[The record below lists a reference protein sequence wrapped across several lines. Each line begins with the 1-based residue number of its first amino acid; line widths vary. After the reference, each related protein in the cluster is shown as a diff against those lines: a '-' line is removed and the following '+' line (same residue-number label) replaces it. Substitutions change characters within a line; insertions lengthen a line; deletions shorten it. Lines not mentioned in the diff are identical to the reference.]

1 MARTSQMVQ
10 VGKRKLELSNLD
22 KVLYLED
29 GITKAEIIQYY
40 LQIAPTLIAHIKGRP
55 LSLVRFPNGI
65 TGKSFFQ
72 KNRPDWAPDWIDYV
86 RLGSEEKKDYMMATE
101 EASMVWLA
109 NLACLEVHQVHSHK
123 PHFDKPDYIVYDID
137 PPEGY
142 SFTEVINIAI
152 DLKDHLENFGYYPF
166 VKTTGG
172 KGLHILTP
180 IEPKWDFHTAFE
192 TASALAKPFVEQ
204 HGKTTTLH
212 IKKEARKGKVLID
225 IYRNRNSQSII
236 SPYSLRGQPGA
247 PVSMPLTWDQLQ
259 DLTSSKVFHIKNALQ
274 QIVSEGDAWEAIAA
288 YAVPLHNKVKKKVAG
303 KKMPLRRTHKSPE
316 QLASYKEK
324 RDFRKTPE
332 PVPDLIGGEGQA
344 FVVHR
349 HHASRLHY
357 DLRLEEN
364 GALRSWAVP
373 KGLPPRPGIKRL
385 AVQVEDHP
393 IEYLT
398 FEGKIPKGQY
408 GGGDMWCYALGKYEI
423 TKTKKTGFYFW
434 LHSPQ
439 INAEYR
445 IHKMKEKDWLL
456 ERVTP
461 TQIDWLQDTIEPMLA
476 QSREKP
482 PTSSDYIFEVKWDGI
497 RVMISLDE
505 GELTIRS
512 RSNRDITHLFPE
524 LLIPEKAFR
533 ASAAF
538 FDAEI
543 VCLDHEGRPQFKN
556 VISRMH
562 QSTPGG
568 IERSSKK
575 HPVHCYIFDCLYLDG
590 RPLISEPLTRRRVW
604 LADAVKKDTPYRVSE
619 VLDDGLALFEAA
631 KQMGLEGIIAKR
643 KESKYLV
650 GKRSDSWLKIK
661 VRQTVDSI
669 VIGYTK
675 GNNDRSP
682 YFGALHLADYEGEEL
697 IYRGKVGT
705 GFDLKTMKEVMKVLE
720 DIPKG
725 DRPVKER
732 PVDNAKTN
740 WLQPQLYCEIAYASI
755 TPNKTYREP
764 VFIRL
769 RPDLS
774 F

>member
-22 KVLYLED
+22 KVLYPDD

-65 TGKSFFQ
+65 AGKSFFQ
-72 KNRPDWAPDWIDYV
+72 KNRPEWAPDWIDYV

-109 NLACLEVHQVHSHK
+109 NLACLEVHQMHSHK

-142 SFTEVINIAI
+142 SFREVINIALN
-152 DLKDHLENFGYYPF
+152 LKDHLENFGYYPF

-192 TASALAKPFVEQ
+192 TASALAKPFVEK

-236 SPYSLRGQPGA
+236 APYSLRGQAGA
-247 PVSMPLTWDQLQ
+247 PVSMPLTWDVLE
-259 DLTSSKVFHIKNALQ
+259 DLDSSKVFHIKNALHQ
-274 QIVSEGDAWEAIAA
+274 VVAEGDAWEAIAA
-288 YAVPLHNKVKKKVAG
+288 YAVPLHNKVKKKAVG
-303 KKMPLRRTHKSPE
+303 KKMPIRRTHKSPE
-316 QLASYKEK
+316 QLDSYKEK
-324 RDFRKTPE
+324 RDFEKTPE
-332 PVPDLIGGEGQA
+332 PIPDLVGGEGQA

-408 GGGDMWCYALGKYEI
+408 GGGDMWCYALGKYET

-445 IHKMKEKDWLL
+445 IHQMKEKDWLL

-461 TQIDWLQDTIEPMLA
+461 TQIDWLRDTIEPMLS
-476 QSREKP
+476 QSKDKP
-482 PTSSDYIFEVKWDGI
+482 PTGGDYIFEVKWDGI

-524 LLIPEKAFR
+524 LMIPEKAFR
-533 ASAAF
+533 ASAAL

-543 VCLDHEGRPQFKN
+543 VCLGPEGRPQFKN

-568 IERSSKK
+568 IERAAKK
-575 HPVHCYIFDCLYLDG
+575 RPVHCYIFDCLYLDG
-590 RPLISEPLTRRRVW
+590 RPLIAEPLTRRKVW
-604 LADAVKKDTPYRVSE
+604 LADAIKKDTPYRVSE
-619 VLDDGLALFEAA
+619 VLEDGQALFEAS
-631 KQMGLEGIIAKR
+631 KNIGLEGIMAKR
-643 KESKYLV
+643 RESKYLV
-650 GKRSDSWLKIK
+650 GKRSDNWLKIK

-669 VIGYTK
+669 IIGYTQ
-675 GNNDRSP
+675 GNNDRAP
-682 YFGALHLADYEGEEL
+682 YFGALHLADFEGEEL

-705 GFDLKTMKEVMKVLE
+705 GFDLKTMKEVMKMLK
-720 DIPKG
+720 DIPTG
-725 DRPVKER
+725 ARPVKER
-732 PVDNAKTN
+732 PIDNAKTT
-740 WLQPQLYCEIAYASI
+740 WLEPRLHCEIAYASI
-755 TPNKTYREP
+755 TPNRTYREP

-769 RPDLS
+769 RPDLT

>member
-10 VGKRKLELSNLD
+10 IGKRKLELSNLD
-22 KVLYLED
+22 KILFPDD

-40 LQIAPTLIAHIKGRP
+40 LQIAPTLLSHIKGRP

-65 TGKSFFQ
+65 DGQNFFQ
-72 KNRPDWAPDWIDYV
+72 KNRPDWAPEWIDYV
-86 RLGSEEKKDYMMATE
+86 QLGKEEKKDYMMATE

-109 NLACLEVHQVHSHK
+109 NLACLEVHQMHCHK

-137 PPEGY
+137 PPEGHP
-142 SFTEVINIAI
+142 FDQVITIAL
-152 DLKDHLENFGYYPF
+152 DLKEHLENFGYYTF

-192 TASALAKPFVEQ
+192 AASALAKPFVEK
-204 HGKTTTLH
+204 HANTTTLH
-212 IKKEARKGKVLID
+212 IKKDARKGRVLID

-236 SPYSLRGQPGA
+236 SPYSLRGRKTA
-247 PVSMPLTWDQLQ
+247 PVSMPLTWDQLEGIA
-259 DLTSSKVFHIKNALQ
+259 DSKVYHIKNALKQ
-274 QIVSEGDAWEAIAA
+274 VLMEGDAWEGIAA
-288 YAVPLHNKVKKKVAG
+288 YAVPLHTQVKKKVVK
-303 KKMPLRRTHKSPE
+303 KKMPKRRTHKTPE
-316 QLASYKEK
+316 QLDSYQKK
-324 RDFRKTPE
+324 RNFKKTPE
-332 PVPDLIGGEGQA
+332 PVPDFIGGEGHA

-385 AVQVEDHP
+385 AVEVEDHP

-408 GGGDMWCYALGKYEI
+408 GGGDMWCYALGKYET

-439 INAEYR
+439 VDAEYR

-456 ERVTP
+456 ERVTSP
-461 TQIDWLQDTIEPMLA
+461 QMDWLHHPIEPMLS
-476 QSREKP
+476 QSCTEP
-482 PTSSDYIFEVKWDGI
+482 PKDDAYIFEVKWDGI

-505 GELTIRS
+505 GEVTIRS

-524 LLIPEKAFR
+524 LLVPEKAFR
-533 ASAAF
+533 ASAAL

-543 VCLDHEGRPQFKN
+543 VCLDTEGRPQFKN

-562 QSTPGG
+562 QATPGG
-568 IERSSKK
+568 IERAVKK
-575 HPVHCYIFDCLYLDG
+575 YPAFCYLFDCLYLDG
-590 RPLISEPLTRRRVW
+590 RPLVNEPLSRRRVW
-604 LADAVKKDTPYRVSE
+604 LSDAIKKDTPYRVSE
-619 VLDDGLALFEAA
+619 MMEDGSALFEAA
-631 KQMGLEGIIAKR
+631 KKMGLEGIMAKR
-643 KESKYLV
+643 RDSKYLV
-650 GKRSDSWLKIK
+650 GKRSDNWLKVK
-661 VRQTVDSI
+661 VRQSVDTI
-669 VIGYTK
+669 IIGYTK
-675 GNNDRSP
+675 GNGDRAP
-682 YFGALHLADYEGEEL
+682 YFGALQIADYVKNDL
-697 IYRGKVGT
+697 VYRGKVGT
-705 GFDLKTMKEVMKVLE
+705 GFDLKTMKEVSKALKK
-720 DIPKG
+720 IPTG
-725 DRPVKER
+725 DRAVKER
-732 PVDNAKTN
+732 PVDNAKTT
-740 WLQPQLYCEIAYASI
+740 WLEPVLYCEITYASI

-774 F
+774 M